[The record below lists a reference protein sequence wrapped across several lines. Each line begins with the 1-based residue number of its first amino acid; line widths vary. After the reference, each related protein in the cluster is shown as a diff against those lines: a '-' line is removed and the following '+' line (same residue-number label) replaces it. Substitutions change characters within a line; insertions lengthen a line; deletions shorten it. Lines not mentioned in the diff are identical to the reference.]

1 MRLKWLLF
9 YFLIFSFLK
18 FWQLFIYL
26 FILIDLILSFCLSGF
41 CFHSTHGSGW
51 LGQFRKVLLAKLC
64 KFVPREKSSVWSM
77 VQGIFY
83 SQYDPVNQQKL
94 HFSHLPFPRFAFQSV
109 DFLSH
114 SCFELLNKRH
124 RSRCRFLLSAYYI
137 CVLKEDCPNMQQISV
152 RWTKVCPDFHL
163 RIFTILLNLIVLKFS
178 YKFVSV
184 FHRRGPNHNQLISVT
199 SNCICF

>member
-1 MRLKWLLF
+1 MSTYGLLKTFLHEIEIIVILF
-9 YFLIFSFLK
+9 SYFFFFKILAIIY
-18 FWQLFIYL
+18 LFIYL
-26 FILIDLILSFCLSGF
+26 NWLDPFFLVF
-41 CFHSTHGSGW
+41 CFHSTLGSGW
-51 LGQFRKVLLAKLC
+51 LGQFKKVLLAKLC

-109 DFLSH
+109 AFLSH

-137 CVLKEDCPNMQQISV
+137 YVLKEDCPNMQ
-152 RWTKVCPDFHL
+152 
-163 RIFTILLNLIVLKFS
+163 
-178 YKFVSV
+178 
-184 FHRRGPNHNQLISVT
+184 
-199 SNCICF
+199 

>member
-1 MRLKWLLF
+1 MRLKWLWF

-64 KFVPREKSSVWSM
+64 KFVPRETSSIWSM

-137 CVLKEDCPNMQQISV
+137 CVLKEDCPNMQRISG

-163 RIFTILLNLIVLKFS
+163 RIFTILMNLIVLKFS
-178 YKFVSV
+178 
-184 FHRRGPNHNQLISVT
+184 
-199 SNCICF
+199 